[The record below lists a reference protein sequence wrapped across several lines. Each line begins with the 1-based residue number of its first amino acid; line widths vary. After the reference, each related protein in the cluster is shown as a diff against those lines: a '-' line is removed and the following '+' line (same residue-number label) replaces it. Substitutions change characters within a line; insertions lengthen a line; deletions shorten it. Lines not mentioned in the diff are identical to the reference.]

1 VGTGFW
7 IKIMPDKK
15 NPGLTP
21 SQTVGPYFAYGLTP
35 KRSGHDYDWSE
46 LITEDMVTPDA
57 AGERIRIEGFVYD
70 GDGLP
75 VSDALIEV
83 WQADAQ
89 GRYAHPRDPR
99 MSNASFKG
107 FGRCGTDATGKFVFD
122 TIKPGPVPGPAGSVQ
137 APHLVVT
144 VFMRGLLTHLF
155 TRIYFANE
163 PDNAR
168 DPVLLLV
175 PASRRD
181 TLIASRETKRETKG
195 DVAIWRFDIH
205 MQGEKETVFF
215 DV

>member
-1 VGTGFW
+1 MTTN
-7 IKIMPDKK
+7 KK
-15 NPGLTP
+15 NLDLTP

-35 KRSGHDYDWSE
+35 KRSGNDYDWSE
-46 LITEDMVTPDA
+46 LITEDMLTPDT

-75 VSDALIEV
+75 VNDAMIEV

-107 FGRCGTDATGKFVFD
+107 FGRCATDATGKFIFD
-122 TIKPGPVPGPAGSVQ
+122 TVKPGPVPGPAGNLQ
-137 APHLVVT
+137 APHLVTT

-155 TRIYFANE
+155 TRIYFEGEA
-163 PDNAR
+163 DNAR

-175 PASRRD
+175 PASRRG
-181 TLIASRETKRETKG
+181 TLIAKRETAG
-195 DVAIWRFDIH
+195 EIAVYRFDIH
-205 MQGEKETVFF
+205 MQGDKETVFF

>member
-1 VGTGFW
+1 
-7 IKIMPDKK
+7 MPEKK
-15 NPGLTP
+15 KTSELTP

-35 KRSGHDYDWSE
+35 KRSGHNYDWSE
-46 LITEDMVTPDA
+46 LITEDMLTPDA

-75 VSDALIEV
+75 VNDAMVEV

-107 FGRCGTDATGKFVFD
+107 FGRCGTDATGKFFFD
-122 TIKPGPVPGPAGSVQ
+122 TVKPGKVAGPSGQVADQVQ
-137 APHLVVT
+137 APHLVVA
-144 VFMRGLLTHLF
+144 VFMRGLLTHVF
-155 TRIYFANE
+155 TRIYFEGEA
-163 PDNAR
+163 DNAR

-175 PASRRD
+175 PAARRD
-181 TLIASRETKRETKG
+181 TLIAKRETSG
-195 DVAIWRFDIH
+195 DVAVYRFDVH
-205 MQGEKETVFF
+205 MQGDKETVFF

>member
-1 VGTGFW
+1 MSDS
-7 IKIMPDKK
+7 KNKK
-15 NPGLTP
+15 LELTP

-35 KRSGHDYDWSE
+35 KRSGHNYDWPE
-46 LITEDMVTPDA
+46 LVTEDMVTSDT
-57 AGERIRIEGFVYD
+57 AGQRIRIEGFVYD

-75 VSDALIEV
+75 VNDAMIEV

-107 FGRCGTDATGKFVFD
+107 FGRCGTDSTGKFFFD
-122 TIKPGPVPGPAGSVQ
+122 TIKPGAVPGPGGRTQ
-137 APHLVVT
+137 APHLMMT

-155 TRIYFANE
+155 TRVYFADE
-163 PDNAR
+163 ADTTG

-175 PASRRD
+175 PAARRD
-181 TLIASRETKRETKG
+181 TLIAQREIKG
-195 DVAIWRFDIH
+195 QSKAQVATYRFDVH
-205 MQGEKETVFF
+205 MQGDKETVFF